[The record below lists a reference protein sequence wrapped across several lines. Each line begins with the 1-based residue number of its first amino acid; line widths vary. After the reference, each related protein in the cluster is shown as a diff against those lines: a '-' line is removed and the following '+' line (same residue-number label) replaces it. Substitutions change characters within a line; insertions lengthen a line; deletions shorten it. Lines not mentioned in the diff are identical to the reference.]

1 MAYRIVKFHPHK
13 SGDKRASI
21 EIGAYDSAYRAMRVM
36 KDELHRRGSRPLN
49 WYLLDPQGN
58 ILADPE
64 DVVEAS
70 VA

>member
-1 MAYRIVKFHPHK
+1 MAYRIVKFHYRD
-13 SGDKRASI
+13 GGGERDSI
-21 EIGAYDSAYRAMRVM
+21 EIGAFDSAYRAMRVM
-36 KDELHRRGSRPLN
+36 KDELARRGAGPLN

-64 DVVEAS
+64 DVIEAF